1 MKRALSV
8 LSILLITLIVSAS
21 TLTTSYY
28 LTELDFISNQPVPE
42 SATRFKAHIIANYN
56 DNNNL
61 IKKQS
66 VDQKGVIIQ
75 TELYEYDSTNAL
87 KIKNIYLSVKP
98 LAQRVLYG
106 LETKTVEY
114 IEYVY
119 GLDTVK
125 NWMDRFSILDYND
138 LSQLTNH
145 AFYDVN
151 AFQYGNARF
160 EYDSLGRLLKE
171 EWIKQPSGKT
181 MRWWDY
187 FFDSFTQDK
196 RIMEFDSNG
205 VLVQD
210 FRVNPDGTESIFWF
224 TDLEDSVFVNHT
236 NLSFMNES
244 FLQWGKVVWYKVDN
258 AGVYVDSVEYI
269 LSKRLLKKG
278 KYETNMGLDS
288 ILIDSAMYDLVFKG
302 KSKNGNDASERKV
315 LGVTFDISSPIMDLS
330 VKSFINE
337 AKISFD
343 QSELLT
349 AIRLDW
355 IAIHDTAAI
364 VTVEFDSTDLLMFGS
379 GSFKPANQS
388 DLKDSVFYRV
398 QIVGTDRSGNISL
411 PAIIDSV
418 MFDISPPVVELTSP
432 NNSEFRNYTTVTF
445 DQNEPLQSWGILI
458 KSIAGKPDIN
468 APYLFETDSSLY
480 DEMFVE
486 KDLAEEFLLNDGTM
500 YRFDLSA
507 IDRTGNISDVFTV
520 DSVTYD
526 IT

>member
-8 LSILLITLIVSAS
+8 FSVLLITLIVSAS
-21 TLTTSYY
+21 TLTTRYY
-28 LTELDFISNQPVPE
+28 LTELDFISNQPVPK
-42 SATRFKAHIIANYN
+42 SLARFKAHIIANYN
-56 DNNNL
+56 DDNNL

-87 KIKNIYLSVKP
+87 KIKDIYLSVKP

-187 FFDSFTQDK
+187 FFDSFTQHK
-196 RIMEFDSNG
+196 RIMEYDSNG
-205 VLVQD
+205 VIVQD
-210 FRVNPDGTESIFWF
+210 LRINPDGTESIFWF
-224 TDLEDSVFVNHT
+224 TGLKDSVFVNHT

-244 FLQWGKVVWYKVDN
+244 FLKWGKVVLYKVDN

-269 LSKRLLKKG
+269 LSNRFLEKG
-278 KYETNMGLDS
+278 KFETNMDLDS
-288 ILIDSAMYDLVFKG
+288 ILLDNTMYDLVFKG
-302 KSKNGNDASERKV
+302 EGKSGNDATERKI
-315 LGVTFDISSPIMDLS
+315 LGVTFDFSPPIMDLS

-388 DLKDSVFYRV
+388 DLQDSVFYRV

-411 PAIIDSV
+411 PAIVDSV

-432 NNSEFRNYTTVTF
+432 NHAEFRNFTTVTF
-445 DQNEPLQSWGILI
+445 DQNEPLQSWKILI
-458 KSIAGKPDIN
+458 KAIAGKPDIN
-468 APYLFETDSSLY
+468 AP
-480 DEMFVE
+480 
-486 KDLAEEFLLNDGTM
+486 
-500 YRFDLSA
+500 
-507 IDRTGNISDVFTV
+507 
-520 DSVTYD
+520 
-526 IT
+526 